1 MLHRGRMDFMDWK
14 DGVNDFGYNRIFLDH
29 WLLVLVYNRLFVDH
43 WLLVLVYNR
52 LFVDGCSF
60 TYTW

>member
-1 MLHRGRMDFMDWK
+1 MDWK